1 MKRGLSIILSLM
13 LALLCGACQGGAR
26 EAAYTAPGLE
36 QKRASWQEKTEPV
49 SLSTNYFYS
58 SGGSGEKRAAWG
70 EDAVSRAIMDLTGV
84 RLALPNGYQSL
95 DQCRASGDMPDLVY
109 LASAKEAEQ
118 MNNGDMSWAWD
129 ELAEQ
134 YCPDFWAELDGRELL
149 ANRSEDGHVY
159 TLKNGFCSDKVYQDD
174 SIPLPLSYAMSL
186 RTDILSRL
194 GADMPESVEGLE
206 SLLYQVR
213 DRDAEL
219 GISVPLKLGDA
230 VKNPLPVWMGLHQDI
245 YWEEE
250 SGTIRTPWRQEAWLD
265 YFKRLRRWQ
274 EDGILLLPETVLP
287 WNGERFRYGADP
299 GHPTAETGYML
310 LSEYSAL
317 YREAWFASGQCST
330 MHIGSLYAEGYH
342 RLDGEDCFP
351 YALIETPLTFEGT
364 LQAQEADMGW
374 GKAGGAQSQGGGT
387 FIIRVCHHPERA
399 ILWMQFLHSDA
410 GGQLTQWGLQQ
421 QHYEMNE
428 GIMRYKRDPVNP
440 IYEIEDIVI
449 NPDVMVET
457 GVTLWPFVYNGW
469 VSQSVQASAA
479 AEGTGDADWML
490 REQIIR
496 AGIKRKM
503 YTQRNPALGQ
513 ALPGYGSPTLKAT
526 YDRLEYQF
534 LQAAQAMVSAPTE
547 QALMEAWETLQ
558 AGLLQGG
565 LEELEAAMTERY
577 KNALADYQAAGYIQ

>member
-1 MKRGLSIILSLM
+1 
-13 LALLCGACQGGAR
+13 
-26 EAAYTAPGLE
+26 
-36 QKRASWQEKTEPV
+36 
-49 SLSTNYFYS
+49 
-58 SGGSGEKRAAWG
+58 
-70 EDAVSRAIMDLTGV
+70 
-84 RLALPNGYQSL
+84 
-95 DQCRASGDMPDLVY
+95 MPDLVY
-109 LASAKEAEQ
+109 LAGAKEAEQ

-134 YCPDFWAELDGRELL
+134 YCPDFWDELDGRELL

-194 GADMPESVEGLE
+194 GADMPDSVEELE

-213 DRDAEL
+213 DRGAEL
-219 GISVPLKLGDA
+219 GISAPLKLGDA

-245 YWEEE
+245 YWEED

-265 YFKRLRRWQ
+265 YFKRLRRWR

-299 GHPTAETGYML
+299 DHPTAEAGYML

-317 YREAWFASGQCST
+317 YRGAWFASGQCST

-342 RLDGEDCFP
+342 RLDGEGCFP

-364 LQAQEADMGW
+364 LRAQEVDMGW

-387 FIIRVCHHPERA
+387 FITRVCHNPERA
-399 ILWMQFLHSDA
+399 ILWVQFLHSDA

-421 QHYEMNE
+421 QHYEMDA
-428 GIMRYKRDPVNP
+428 GAMRYKRDPVNP

-449 NPDVMVET
+449 NPDVMIET
-457 GVTLWPFVYNGW
+457 GVALWPFVYNGW
-469 VSQSVQASAA
+469 VSQSVQASTA
-479 AEGTGDADWML
+479 AEGTGDADRML

-496 AGIKRKM
+496 AGVKKKA
-503 YTQRNPALGQ
+503 YTQRDPALGQ
-513 ALPGYGSPTLKAT
+513 ALPGYGSSTLKAT

-534 LQAAQAMVSAPTE
+534 LRAAQAMVSAPTE
-547 QALMEAWETLQ
+547 QELMETWETLQ

-577 KNALADYQAAGYIQ
+577 KGALSGYQAAGYIS